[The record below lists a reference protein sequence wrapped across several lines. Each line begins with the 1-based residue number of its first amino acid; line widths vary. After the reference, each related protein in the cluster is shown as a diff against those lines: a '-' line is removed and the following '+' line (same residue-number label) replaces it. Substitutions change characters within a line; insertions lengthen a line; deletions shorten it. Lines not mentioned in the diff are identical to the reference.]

1 MNMVP
6 SLAAGQSGGAADAGA
21 GPAFTI
27 PAGWYHDP
35 EIWADPHR
43 FDVARPNAGKHL
55 AFSGG
60 RHFCLGAAL
69 ARAEGEVGLRQFF
82 TRFPDVELAG
92 PGTRRDTRVL
102 GGWAELPVRLGAP
115 VALPG

>member
-1 MNMVP
+1 MRR
-6 SLAAGQSGGAADAGA
+6 SIAIALAAAALLVAADMSSYAA
-21 GPAFTI
+21 PA
-27 PAGWYHDP
+27 P
-35 EIWADPHR
+35 
-43 FDVARPNAGKHL
+43 L
-55 AFSGG
+55 G
-60 RHFCLGAAL
+60 RI